1 MPVTVRSTK
10 SPTTKADVIR
20 LRTLGKTISFIS
32 QSLGISEGTVRTILK
47 ESEYESRAKT
57 PIEKVFSDAGI
68 TPASIAAKLSE
79 LQNAKEVKRVS
90 WEGKFTDERAD
101 PDNTVQFRATE
112 ATAKILGLFPKE
124 DTAAVAQLFVRLPD
138 AVLTKGHPQ
147 TCTCAECC
155 SAWEAITVS
164 PTESTTK

>member
-1 MPVTVRSTK
+1 MSDIAK
-10 SPTTKADVIR
+10 E
-20 LRTLGKTISFIS
+20 
-32 QSLGISEGTVRTILK
+32 LGIAEGTVRTILK
-47 ESEYESRAKT
+47 EAEFETRAKT
-57 PIEKVFSDAGI
+57 PIEKIFSDAGI

-90 WEGKFTDERAD
+90 LEGKFTDERAD

-164 PTESTTK
+164 PGDGSLAPGK